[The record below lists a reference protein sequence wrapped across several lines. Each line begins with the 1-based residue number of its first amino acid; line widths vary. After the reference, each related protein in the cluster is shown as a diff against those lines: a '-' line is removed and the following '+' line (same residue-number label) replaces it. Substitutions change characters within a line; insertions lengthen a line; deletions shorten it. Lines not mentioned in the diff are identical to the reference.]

1 MPNSLKSAKWKILSL
16 YQHLEIMLMDISLS
30 STNMCSISLMMF
42 RQAYTYILSHMNTV
56 EYNKKK
62 KLK

>member
-1 MPNSLKSAKWKILSL
+1 
-16 YQHLEIMLMDISLS
+16 MDISLS
-30 STNMCSISLMMF
+30 STNMCLISLMMF